1 MPNYENV
8 ILLLNMAIFDE
19 GICVEYYTISTDAI
33 FGCPYC
39 NLHEYWDTH
48 SSSLEEDR
56 PSN

>member
-33 FGCPYC
+33 FWCPYC
-39 NLHEYWDTH
+39 NLHEY
-48 SSSLEEDR
+48 
-56 PSN
+56 